1 MTIWY
6 RKSVFTLFTIGLLLV
21 TLALNV
27 SQWSYF
33 FEIIYFRGFYQLL
46 RLLLDHTFLRVNFPL
61 VWIVLPFGIIATMW
75 FVFFKKVEH
84 EISPIICRVS
94 RLVAVFCWVIILFY
108 WLWGFNYQ
116 KKGLSP
122 DGNFY
127 TFSKEELYSEAVSVI
142 EMINKL
148 RVGISNSSAPLTLV
162 DDYFQTESKVRQ
174 SIRQLI
180 SLWDIPVSGRV
191 RAKAL
196 KPSGNLLRLS
206 TLGIY
211 MPFTGESYF
220 DAGVSD
226 LQVPF
231 IMAHEMAHGY
241 GFTDEGEC
249 NFLGIIA
256 CLRSDDTFIFYSG
269 LLAYWRYLA
278 SAIKNHDIQMFEDL
292 LSCRSELVRLDH
304 EDILSCL
311 NAYPELFTGL
321 RDKIYDI
328 FLRKHGIKEGMAS
341 YGTVVNRMMALR
353 QGSKVSYGAVHIDSS
368 ELLDKMANPKNF
380 E

>member
-1 MTIWY
+1 MTNWY
-6 RKSVFTLFTIGLLLV
+6 RKSVYTLIAIALLLV

-27 SQWSYF
+27 SEWSYF

-46 RLLLDHTFLRVNFPL
+46 RLLLDHTLLRVNFPL
-61 VWIVLPFGIIATMW
+61 VWIVFPIGMIATIW
-75 FVFFKKVEH
+75 FVFVKKVEY

-94 RLVAVFCWVIILFY
+94 RLGVVFCWVVILFY

-116 KKGLSP
+116 KKGLLI
-122 DGNFY
+122 DEDFY
-127 TFSKEELYSEAVSVI
+127 TISKEEIYSEAVSII
-142 EMINKL
+142 EIINKL
-148 RVGISNSSAPLTLV
+148 RADISNSNAPLTSV
-162 DDYFQTESKVRQ
+162 DDYLQIESKVRQ
-174 SIRQLI
+174 SIQEVI
-180 SLWDIPVSGRV
+180 SLWGIPVLGRV

-196 KPSGNLLRLS
+196 KPPGNLLRLS
-206 TLGIY
+206 TPGIY
-211 MPFTGESYF
+211 LPFTGESYY

-231 IMAHEMAHGY
+231 IMAHELAHGY

-256 CLRSDDTFIFYSG
+256 CLRSDDEFILYSG

-278 SAIKNHDIQMFEDL
+278 SAIKNQDIQMFEDL

-304 EDILSCL
+304 EDILSSL
-311 NAYPELFTGL
+311 NAYPEFFTVL

-328 FLRKHGIKEGMAS
+328 YLKKHGIKEGIAS
-341 YGTVVNRMMALR
+341 YVNVVNRMMALR
-353 QGSKVSYGAVHIDSS
+353 RGGKVVYGAVKIDGR
-368 ELLDKMANPKNF
+368 ELLDKITNLRNF